1 MEEKEKNFFN
11 IKNLEQGLT
20 RALVEGITTRI
31 FMGEQAM
38 LSVVSVQPNA
48 VGSIHSHPEEQW
60 GILLEG
66 SATRI
71 QNGEEI
77 LVQKGDFWR
86 TPGGTKHGVIGG
98 PEGALILD
106 VFSPPRESYKQPG
119 NGFGSE

>member
-1 MEEKEKNFFN
+1 MEEKEQNFFN

-86 TPGGTKHGVIGG
+86 TPGGINTG
-98 PEGALILD
+98 
-106 VFSPPRESYKQPG
+106 
-119 NGFGSE
+119 

>member
-1 MEEKEKNFFN
+1 MEEKEQNFFN

-20 RALVEGITTRI
+20 RTLVEGITTRI

-77 LVQKGDFWR
+77 LVQRGDFWR
-86 TPGGTKHGVIGG
+86 TPGGIKHGVIGG